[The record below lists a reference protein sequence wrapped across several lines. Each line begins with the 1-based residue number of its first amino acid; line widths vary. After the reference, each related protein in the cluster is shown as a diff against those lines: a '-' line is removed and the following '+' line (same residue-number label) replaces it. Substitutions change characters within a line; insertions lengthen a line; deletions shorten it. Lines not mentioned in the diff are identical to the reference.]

1 MKKVFGFLGMAA
13 LAMVGAMTVGCSSDN
28 DIIDEVQPK
37 SEDKVVTM
45 TTTVR
50 FDDSTEATTRALTAA
65 GVKTFVADDKIAVQY
80 QLPGKSTSF
89 AVAVSEPLRDDDITN
104 GGKSARFTV
113 TLTNPKANGIWW
125 YIYPAAMARN
135 DGMRTGVDNDAL
147 KTQDG
152 SLLTIANNLD
162 AATASGYLTD
172 EGTLP
177 GEVLTLAN
185 EYAIAMFT
193 IKNSNGTD
201 ITSTITRLDFTKVV
215 PSPMPGLPDE
225 TTTYTVNRAAT
236 AGPIYMALYPVSSN
250 NSLTITAYAGSTS
263 YSKSVT
269 GKTLTAGHMYP
280 ITVTTTLPVPEANYI
295 SLSQVTNADV
305 GKVICSD
312 GSVCNYSQR
321 GSKTPKALIFY
332 VGNAGETN
340 STYNHGLAIA
350 LSDCSNKGEWGGMG
364 TDQSAFPNIS
374 DITAADADL
383 AGIAHTNTMKDLP
396 SYSPNSPM
404 AGKVAQEYGATI
416 SGTSGWFLPTLGQ
429 WNLFFN
435 YCGYRLTSFDAAND
449 GNIFTMGSPAYN
461 AYSDKLTDV
470 GGDGFPDSYC
480 YWTSSENDNNAAL
493 GLLFKWKGGVGVS
506 IQYKSA
512 KHDIRPFLAW

>member
-1 MKKVFGFLGMAA
+1 MKKMFRFSGMAA
-13 LAMVGAMTVGCSSDN
+13 LAMVGAMTVGCSGDD
-28 DIIDEVQPK
+28 DILDEVQPE

-65 GVKTFVADDKIAVQY
+65 GVKTFVAGDKIAVQY
-80 QLPGKSTSF
+80 QNTVNKNYAL
-89 AVAVSEPLRDDDITN
+89 AVSEPLKDDDITN
-104 GGKSARFTV
+104 EGKSARFTV
-113 TLTNPKANGIWW
+113 TLTNPKANGYCW
-125 YIYPAAMARN
+125 YVYPASIARN
-135 DGMRTGVDNDAL
+135 DGIDGADNNKL
-147 KTQDG
+147 NTQDG
-152 SLLTIANNLD
+152 NLLTIGNNLD
-162 AATASGYLTD
+162 AAATWGQLTSEAMLPD
-172 EGTLP
+172 NVFTL
-177 GEVLTLAN
+177 ENL
-185 EYAIAMFT
+185 YAIAMFT
-193 IKNSNGTD
+193 IKNSNGAD
-201 ITSTITRLDFTKVV
+201 ITSTITRLDFTKVE
-215 PSPMPGLPDE
+215 PSPLSGLPDI

-250 NSLTITAYAGSTS
+250 ERLTITAYAGSTS

-280 ITVTTTLPVPEANYI
+280 ITVTTTLPVPQSNYI

-350 LSDCSNKGEWGGMG
+350 LSDCSSKGEWGGMG
-364 TDQSAFPNIS
+364 TDQSTFPNIS

-435 YCGYRLTSFDAAND
+435 YCGYKLTSFDAAND

-480 YWTSSENDNNAAL
+480 YWTSSENNNNAAL

-506 IQYKSA
+506 IQHKSA